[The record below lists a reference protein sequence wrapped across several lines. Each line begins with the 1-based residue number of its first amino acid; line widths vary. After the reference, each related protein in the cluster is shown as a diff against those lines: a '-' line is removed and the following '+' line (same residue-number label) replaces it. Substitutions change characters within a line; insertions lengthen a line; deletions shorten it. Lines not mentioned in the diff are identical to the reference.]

1 MVKRKPVPDHCLN
14 GQNPGDFDM
23 LKIGDTFT
31 HCGKRCTV
39 TGFRLGKV
47 LYRTPEGFTGEID
60 AKLLETEGR
69 I

>member
-1 MVKRKPVPDHCLN
+1 
-14 GQNPGDFDM
+14 M

-31 HCGKRCTV
+31 HCGKPCIV
-39 TGFRLGKV
+39 TGFRPGKV